1 MKNILFAIILVCWSF
16 SAGVAQ
22 SIYGD
27 AAKADVKVKYLNSY
41 EEALKASARENKP
54 IFFNCFADW
63 AIPCHAMN
71 KAVFSDAEFAKWL
84 NDHFVCLCLDV
95 SVPAHKDLVTKYQIR
110 YFAHYLILDSKGN
123 LLHRIVGGSKLPEFK
138 EQVARG
144 LNPERCLTGMTEKFR
159 GGKRDIDFLRDYIN
173 VLDHADMKVHRD
185 SVVQIY
191 VAMLD
196 PQELIKKENWSIFTS
211 LLEDANSERF
221 PFLLENYDAFVKEN
235 GKDIVDQYISVMYIR
250 ILYPFLF
257 DDKGYEKFN
266 IQKVEKKMHN
276 YLAET
281 DVAFVYLNL
290 AKARGEKR
298 YIDFIEQLKK
308 DGNKLQ
314 SQILEGADMNLV
326 TVTNQHLELKQ
337 AVEKYLNERIQQVDQ
352 ATAKQY
358 ENALK
363 QIVNAG
369 NGVKFEDCTFSEV
382 LAKARKENKPV
393 FMDCFTVWCG
403 PCKVLSNQIFPMKPV
418 GDFFN
423 SNFVN
428 FKMDMERGEG
438 IELAKRYGI
447 KVYPTL
453 LVLDSEGNLLHR
465 FTGARPP
472 RALIDEM
479 ARALSDSTAYGPV
492 KAKYDAGDRT
502 PQVVIEYLRNM
513 VSAGDM
519 QETEAIDEAE
529 KYFNTL
535 SEKERIDKDLIPF
548 YTRFATEP
556 ESDMSRYF
564 LRHQAEYQKLAG
576 KTVIERALLNIYFPY
591 FMNMLP
597 EPNMN
602 NEILVSVIEDIK
614 HTRSVKK
621 NSTLGYLVTITEAAS
636 QKDWEK
642 VLKVYNKGVSQMD
655 YKFGQLNLDMLWK
668 RFWPLIP
675 DSMKGRVVSYLEQE
689 KNKARPLAVEK
700 YTTLLD
706 ILK

>member
-1 MKNILFAIILVCWSF
+1 
-16 SAGVAQ
+16 
-22 SIYGD
+22 
-27 AAKADVKVKYLNSY
+27 
-41 EEALKASARENKP
+41 
-54 IFFNCFADW
+54 
-63 AIPCHAMN
+63 
-71 KAVFSDAEFAKWL
+71 
-84 NDHFVCLCLDV
+84 
-95 SVPAHKDLVTKYQIR
+95 
-110 YFAHYLILDSKGN
+110 
-123 LLHRIVGGSKLPEFK
+123 
-138 EQVARG
+138 
-144 LNPERCLTGMTEKFR
+144 
-159 GGKRDIDFLRDYIN
+159 
-173 VLDHADMKVHRD
+173 
-185 SVVQIY
+185 
-191 VAMLD
+191 
-196 PQELIKKENWSIFTS
+196 
-211 LLEDANSERF
+211 
-221 PFLLENYDAFVKEN
+221 
-235 GKDIVDQYISVMYIR
+235 
-250 ILYPFLF
+250 
-257 DDKGYEKFN
+257 
-266 IQKVEKKMHN
+266 
-276 YLAET
+276 
-281 DVAFVYLNL
+281 
-290 AKARGEKR
+290 
-298 YIDFIEQLKK
+298 
-308 DGNKLQ
+308 
-314 SQILEGADMNLV
+314 MNLV

-597 EPNMN
+597 EPDMN